1 MSRSPTEVEAVN
13 SAADYRGAW
22 AQLMIFMRQ
31 GRSLSGRERHC
42 CFLNT
47 RGLLFADVSSATGL
61 DLIDDGRGV
70 ALVDWDQDGD
80 QDIWLLNRTG
90 PQVRFLRNDVPTGN
104 HYLDLRLVGDP
115 AQGTNRDAIG
125 ARVELHVGGTAHG
138 TRIGTVAAGNSF
150 LSQSSKWI
158 HFGLGKE
165 QHIEQ
170 LVVHWPGR
178 GESESF
184 SGLEI
189 DGRYRIAQGAGRA
202 EAWRP
207 ARRTIALEPS
217 TPEVPARSQRT
228 RCVLL
233 EPSPTLEF
241 DLPSGPVLL
250 NLWAGWCTPCIAELR
265 EIAAG
270 REALT
275 GAGVTV
281 IALNVEQAGDPNE
294 YDASQATDL
303 LESFDFPFPAV
314 AASPALLAR
323 LQGLADELLYFQR
336 PLTLPSSFLLDDRH
350 QVAVI
355 YKGPI
360 EVAQVVDDT
369 RNLRKRPAR
378 IQDADTPFPGWWT
391 EDRFAS
397 DARSIAAI
405 FLEMGDPDGAFSP
418 HMAFAAD
425 FIGEGRA
432 AQAAEHLEAAL
443 ERRPHHAPALS
454 KLGYLRYEAGAIRE
468 AVELFQRAIAA
479 DRGAWRAAN
488 NLAWIRA
495 THPDPA
501 LRDGVQA
508 VRLAMGACDATAHA
522 NPRVLSTLAASQ
534 AEAGEYAAAVD
545 TTDKALALLQG
556 TDDQVRKS
564 LLAGRQ
570 LYVERRAY
578 RDSMFDAGARD
589 RHE

>member
-1 MSRSPTEVEAVN
+1 VSRSPTESAAADG
-13 SAADYRGAW
+13 AADYRSAW
-22 AQLMIFMRQ
+22 AQLTTFMRQ

-47 RGLLFADVSSATGL
+47 RGRPFADVSSATGL

-90 PQVRFLRNDVPTGN
+90 PQVRFLRNDLPTGN

-115 AQGTNRDAIG
+115 ARGTNRDAIG
-125 ARVELHVGGTAHG
+125 ARVELHLGGTAHG

-150 LSQSSKWI
+150 LSQSSKWL

-165 QHIEQ
+165 QLIDQ

-178 GESESF
+178 EESESF

-189 DGRYRIAQGAGRA
+189 DGRYRITQGAGRA
-202 EAWRP
+202 EAWGP
-207 ARRTIALEPS
+207 ARRTIALEAS
-217 TPEVPARSQRT
+217 TPEVPALSQRA
-228 RCVLL
+228 RVVLL

-241 DLPSGPVLL
+241 ELPSGPVLL

-275 GAGVTV
+275 GAGLTV
-281 IALNVEQAGDPNE
+281 VALNVEQAGDPDG
-294 YDASQATDL
+294 YDASRATGL

-314 AASPALLAR
+314 AASPAQLAR
-323 LQGLADELLYFQR
+323 LQGLTDELLYFQR

-360 EVAQVVDDT
+360 EVAQVVNDT

-378 IQDADTPFPGWWT
+378 IQDADTPFPGLWM

-405 FLEMGDPDGAFSP
+405 FREMGDLDGAFSP
-418 HMAFAAD
+418 HMAFAGNLIA
-425 FIGEGRA
+425 EGRA
-432 AQAAEHLEAAL
+432 AQAAEHLAAAL
-443 ERRPHHAPALS
+443 KRRPHHAPALS
-454 KLGYLRYEAGAIRE
+454 KLGNLRYEAGAIRE
-468 AVELFQRAIAA
+468 AVELYQRALAA
-479 DRGAWRAAN
+479 DRSALRPAN

-501 LRDGVQA
+501 LRDGAQA
-508 VRLAMGACDATAHA
+508 VRLAMRACDATAHA
-522 NPRVLSTLAASQ
+522 DPSVLGTLAASQ

-545 TTDKALALLQG
+545 TTDKALALLKG
-556 TDDQVRKS
+556 ADDPVRES

-570 LYVERRAY
+570 FYVKRRPY
-578 RDSMFDAGARD
+578 RDPLFDAGARG

>member
-1 MSRSPTEVEAVN
+1 VSRSPTEAAAAGG
-13 SAADYRGAW
+13 AADYRAAW
-22 AQLMIFMRQ
+22 GQLTTFMRQ

-47 RGLLFADVSSATGL
+47 RGLPFVDVSSATGL

-70 ALVDWDQDGD
+70 ALVDWDHDGD

-90 PQVRFLRNDVPTGN
+90 PQVRFLRNDVPTDN

-125 ARVELHVGGTAHG
+125 ARVELHLGGTAHG

-150 LSQSSKWI
+150 LSQSSKWL

-165 QHIEQ
+165 QLIEQ

-189 DGRYRIAQGAGRA
+189 DGRYRIVQGAGRA
-202 EAWRP
+202 EAWSP

-217 TPEVPARSQRT
+217 TPEVPALSERARV
-228 RCVLL
+228 VLL
-233 EPSPTLEF
+233 EPSPTLDFE
-241 DLPSGPVLL
+241 LPSGPVLL
-250 NLWAGWCTPCIAELR
+250 NLWAGWCAPCIAELR

-275 GAGVTV
+275 EAGVTV
-281 IALNVEQAGDPNE
+281 VALNVEQAGDPDQ
-294 YDASQATDL
+294 YDASRAMGL
-303 LESFDFPFPAV
+303 LESFDFPFPAD
-314 AASPALLAR
+314 AASPAQLAR

-355 YKGPI
+355 YKGPV
-360 EVAQVVDDT
+360 ELAQVVNDT

-378 IQDADTPFPGWWT
+378 IQDTDTPFPGWWT
-391 EDRFAS
+391 EDRFTS
-397 DARSIAAI
+397 NARSIAAI
-405 FLEMGDPDGAFSP
+405 FREMGDPDGAFSP
-418 HMAFAAD
+418 HMAFAGN
-425 FIGEGRA
+425 FIAEGRA
-432 AQAAEHLEAAL
+432 TQAAEHLEAAL
-443 ERRPHHAPALS
+443 EWRPHHGPALD
-454 KLGYLRYEAGAIRE
+454 KLGNLRYEAGAIRE
-468 AVELFQRAIAA
+468 AVELYQRAIEA
-479 DRGAWRAAN
+479 DRGAWRTAN

-501 LRDGVQA
+501 LRDGAQA

-522 NPRVLSTLAASQ
+522 DPSVLGTLAASQ

-545 TTDKALALLQG
+545 TTDKALALLTG
-556 TDDQVRKS
+556 TSDQVRES

-570 LYVERRAY
+570 LYVERRPY
-578 RDSMFDAGARD
+578 RDPMFDAPARSS
-589 RHE
+589 RE